1 MSNDQ
6 RVSIDLS
13 PAQPSETKDD
23 HRAEVAVA
31 ELRVEELEERIAP
44 LSCTNGTHIPDLKL

>member
-13 PAQPSETKDD
+13 PEQPRETKTNVELKS
-23 HRAEVAVA
+23 ATA

-44 LSCTNGTHIPDLKL
+44 LSCANGTHIPEVKQ

>member
-13 PAQPSETKDD
+13 PAQPRDTKPE
-23 HRAEVAVA
+23 RPTEVDFA
-31 ELRVEELEERIAP
+31 ELRVVELEERIAP
-44 LSCTNGTHIPDLKL
+44 LSCTNGTHIPEVKL